1 MAPINM
7 PIQPVQIRQQV
18 IAAMAPLKPIRKEGK
33 RYGRRQVRTAGGEKL
48 PAGRRHRVDTAS
60 AAQFDDDLW
69 DVIEVAAEEVIEAD
83 VLENFAEEMEPQ
95 PTIPRTPLS
104 TPKPKEKEPAVLPGD
119 LLDFPSLNDEDDTSI
134 GSPKASE
141 KLAIRERSIS
151 EMSAGSFAEA
161 MTRQLSGPPS
171 PAPKPKAPAEEP
183 SIKEVSLK
191 ILEEIGAASPKPKS
205 KNLNIIDEDDEAWMV
220 VGKKGQIAPEKPK
233 PKEAP
238 APDYGD
244 IPYDAEEMKDSRR
257 RNEWR
262 PTGDA
267 HTGRRAWKVDPSEK
281 LAAIEAAQV
290 RKAKKAGKLEEVE
303 PEDEDGTEQKKRTRA
318 DRKKDRAQQNDDDNS
333 SVTTEEEQDQE
344 QAPTTPKRGHTKRL
358 GKRTRVRLV
367 HTVKHH

>member
-1 MAPINM
+1 MQRQRSGDSAP
-7 PIQPVQIRQQV
+7 
-18 IAAMAPLKPIRKEGK
+18 G
-33 RYGRRQVRTAGGEKL
+33 
-48 PAGRRHRVDTAS
+48 
-60 AAQFDDDLW
+60 
-69 DVIEVAAEEVIEAD
+69 
-83 VLENFAEEMEPQ
+83 
-95 PTIPRTPLS
+95 
-104 TPKPKEKEPAVLPGD
+104 
-119 LLDFPSLNDEDDTSI
+119 
-134 GSPKASE
+134 
-141 KLAIRERSIS
+141 
-151 EMSAGSFAEA
+151 
-161 MTRQLSGPPS
+161 S
-171 PAPKPKAPAEEP
+171 PAPKKKAPADEP

-205 KNLNIIDEDDEAWMV
+205 KNLNIIDEDEEAWMV
-220 VGKKGQIAPEKPK
+220 VGKKGQIVPEKPK

-318 DRKKDRAQQNDDDNS
+318 DRKKDRKADADDDNTS
-333 SVTTEEEQDQE
+333 TTASEEEEQDQE
-344 QAPTTPKRGHTKRL
+344 QTPTSGNKRGHTKRL